1 MLDRN
6 ALVGGFICISSHKM
20 AGMLFVR
27 VLKNIVSIFRLIS
40 SVIKFDLDRVKFDL
54 DCVAFDLDNP
64 TQVPFATSGIRGPV
78 GLCYT
83 RDRRSTC

>member
-6 ALVGGFICISSHKM
+6 ALLGGFICISSHKM
-20 AGMLFVR
+20 AGRLFVR

-54 DCVAFDLDNP
+54 DCERL
-64 TQVPFATSGIRGPV
+64 T
-78 GLCYT
+78 
-83 RDRRSTC
+83 